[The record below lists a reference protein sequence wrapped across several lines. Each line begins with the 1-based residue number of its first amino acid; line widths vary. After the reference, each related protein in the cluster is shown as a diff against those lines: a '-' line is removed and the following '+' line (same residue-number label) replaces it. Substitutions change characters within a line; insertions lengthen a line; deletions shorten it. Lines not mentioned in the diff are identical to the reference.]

1 MCTTD
6 KPISRFPLAG
16 LPAGLADRALISHRG
31 VGAFAPASLSDA
43 VYSFNAAKLSNKIR
57 MFFCFFYK
65 PLKVRDLNL
74 FHRPKFQPDRR
85 LAAEIQ
91 VVVGAKSREKDS
103 SVTFPQ
109 TNLVFESCKHG

>member
-1 MCTTD
+1 
-6 KPISRFPLAG
+6 
-16 LPAGLADRALISHRG
+16 
-31 VGAFAPASLSDA
+31 
-43 VYSFNAAKLSNKIR
+43 
-57 MFFCFFYK
+57 
-65 PLKVRDLNL
+65 LKVRDLNL
-74 FHRPKFQPDRR
+74 FHRPKFQPDQR